1 MTGTTDAHSI
11 SDIREFAHRIIS
23 KPSDTEEIR
32 DTVLRLCN
40 IQESLPNM
48 KLRRQIIGQCFIPS
62 KPNIYLELTQ
72 TTEDHMS
79 SIETIAL
86 VVAKDV
92 SLVSKIM
99 QLANSSYYGYA
110 RKVSDLS
117 DAIKILGLETIQG
130 IALSFG
136 TFSQFQ
142 DKISLQKIQ
151 TITDQSVQ
159 VAKMAVAVARKLPL
173 SDHLRQ
179 LAFVAGLLHACG
191 KLVLMQI
198 GDEHEYETIC
208 EAAEQ
213 CSMPE
218 WEAEEFTWGMSHAE
232 VGAYILDLWGLPLSL
247 VESVLFHHA
256 PAKSSHP
263 DENAACLVHIAEALV
278 KLRLT
283 KNHEQFTAEV
293 DATLIDR
300 LGWKKHIET
309 LKLAVLENTNEVTNR

>member
-1 MTGTTDAHSI
+1 LMLTKEHSPETARVMMTGTTDAHSI

-142 DKISLQKIQ
+142 DKISLQKI
-151 TITDQSVQ
+151 
-159 VAKMAVAVARKLPL
+159 
-173 SDHLRQ
+173 
-179 LAFVAGLLHACG
+179 
-191 KLVLMQI
+191 
-198 GDEHEYETIC
+198 
-208 EAAEQ
+208 
-213 CSMPE
+213 
-218 WEAEEFTWGMSHAE
+218 
-232 VGAYILDLWGLPLSL
+232 
-247 VESVLFHHA
+247 
-256 PAKSSHP
+256 
-263 DENAACLVHIAEALV
+263 
-278 KLRLT
+278 
-283 KNHEQFTAEV
+283 
-293 DATLIDR
+293 
-300 LGWKKHIET
+300 
-309 LKLAVLENTNEVTNR
+309 